1 MGEYVV
7 EFTPKHRPEPIH
19 EATGFAEW
27 YDRTDPENRLEEAVN
42 LGFIEI
48 QRGDDEYF
56 LETVLDEARRLN
68 HGPAWIK
75 EIMDSEREADNPYL
89 AISEEAEEKEAD
101 LDEVIEAYKLH
112 IAIRDYGVGRNNDA
126 SISKETIKSLE
137 EAVSGLF

>member
-1 MGEYVV
+1 MGEYFV
-7 EFTPKHRPEPIH
+7 EFTPKRRPELIH
-19 EATGFAEW
+19 EITEFAKW

-112 IAIRDYGVGRNNDA
+112 IAIRDYGIGRENDLP
-126 SISKETIKSLE
+126 ISEETIKSLE
-137 EAVSGLF
+137 EVLKDL